1 MSDSPAPYLHSEDRS
16 IGIGE
21 VASRWTASKM
31 KWFVVVL
38 LVLLAGTWTVGS
50 FHTNRAADSLDEQRE
65 VLRQESFTSIQAAID
80 AEYAS
85 MASLG
90 RDLARSPS
98 VVEGL
103 RQLQAGRGEAKRV
116 LVSWAAEL
124 PAVER
129 QFIEVY
135 DPTPSLQ
142 AWSGAAFTMDDAVR
156 SDRFL
161 LQELEGIA
169 VDADKRTALTVWI
182 PVVDG
187 TDIVGAVRVG
197 RMVEQRM
204 PIRNDYLRDYTWDEE
219 WSRSL
224 DQTVIFDFGGD
235 TQRTREDRFVLR
247 SPSDV
252 LLGTVQIGVPD
263 EDRLIRAIEE
273 QYQDIMLFWA
283 FLGLILMVVSS
294 SRWMWQSVREA
305 PLSGSVIGLFGAFL
319 LVTRWILL
327 EFDMPARWQTG
338 KAPLSPLFDPQHLAS
353 VVGFGAMRTIGDLFI
368 TALFVSLFVV
378 VFLRVT
384 NALRLRVRAG
394 LRFKNGQ
401 FSTRLW
407 IFLGVQQVLIW
418 LGAIFLYEVSH
429 HAVLDSTLDYFE
441 RSGLLPGRLVLV
453 VFAALLLGTF
463 STVLLLARLCWVL
476 SDRLNLAA
484 DDLPSPVPMAAAVM
498 GVALPVLI
506 IDGLLFPSSGV
517 PVTVFAIVTLVT
529 WLTALIG
536 PAQPAGQ
543 SPIVALRRIVPL
555 VIMTSMVLFP
565 SMEYSVE
572 DKARIR
578 MVEAAE
584 SFLEDRDARA
594 MFAISEVLD
603 AVDEPRFDRG
613 MSEISS
619 ENPSIERAMVDSLT
633 ESLTSGFMLSA
644 LASYDVTVTLFAENG
659 TVRGR
664 YSNVARR
671 LPRPLR
677 DAEDE
682 TEFTLFNAMYSDFGR
697 SGNMIEKLTG
707 STDQNRFRY
716 AGFRSTEDGGFLL
729 VRAEQR
735 ALTEA
740 AGTPFPKVLAPAG
753 YYGDRYADL
762 SIAEFTDG
770 ILSQTEGQHYG
781 RSVLDV
787 EVMEALK
794 SQPELWKRETI
805 RDRHYLTYY
814 RIRDGVAL
822 DALQQ
827 VTAVRRSVA
836 NVFDQL
842 YHLLRIIVA
851 GLLLCLPIYM
861 AGILLRLRRREPDP
875 SARRFRDRVLN
886 AFFSVGIVT
895 VVAMGVVG
903 LRVVTGENERAIESW
918 LRQHLDRVEETLE
931 LEVRGEELPYR
942 VLDRVSVD
950 SLAARVGVDLVVYN
964 NLEVEQAS
972 RPELI
977 RDRLIER
984 RLPIQA
990 YEALYFDG
998 FRFVTVDERL
1008 GTFEYTAGYRAL
1020 TDEQGVPRYVVSIP
1034 TLPEQER
1041 IEEERARTVAY
1052 LFGALLLLVLVVMVT
1067 ASLLANALT
1076 RPIAR
1081 LRAGLQAVA
1090 AGHFE
1095 RISPIESGDEIAD
1108 LVDSFNTMQDQLEDS
1123 RSLLAQQERQL
1134 AWREMARQVAH
1145 EIKNPLTPMKLSI
1158 QHLRSAF
1165 LRRAE
1170 DGSDEERFAGKFKQT
1185 TTTLI
1190 EQIDT
1195 LARIA
1200 NEFSSFGRMPTHIRE
1215 EMDLNKVISEA
1226 VGLMSAEENVAI
1238 TMELCE
1244 GPLLVHGDR
1253 EALRRVYVNF
1263 LKNGIQAVPE
1273 GRPIELTVET
1283 EVISDESGRKWA
1295 SGRVKD
1301 NGSGIPRALWDKI
1314 FVPSFST
1321 KTSGTGL
1328 GLAIARKT
1336 IENMDGEIGFD
1347 TAFDEGT
1354 TFWIKVP
1361 LHQNDDVKS
1370 ASADGD

>member
-1 MSDSPAPYLHSEDRS
+1 MTNSVDRFGLSDLATVLMRRR
-16 IGIGE
+16 
-21 VASRWTASKM
+21 ARWT
-31 KWFVVVL
+31 VLL
-38 LVLLAGTWTVGS
+38 LVLLAAGTWAFGAWKQ
-50 FHTNRAADSLDEQRE
+50 HQALASLDQRLDLE
-65 VLRQESFTSIQAAID
+65 RQASFSAIQGIVD
-80 AEYAS
+80 AEYSSLAS
-85 MASLG
+85 WA
-90 RDLARSPS
+90 RDLASDPG
-98 VVEGL
+98 VAEGL
-103 RQLQAGRGEAKRV
+103 RRVDAGREDGKRI
-116 LVSWAAEL
+116 LVAWAAMQTHGQRE
-124 PAVER
+124 
-129 QFIEVY
+129 FIEVY
-135 DPTPSLQ
+135 DPTPALQ
-142 AWSGAAFTMDDAVR
+142 AWSGAAFPMDGAVR
-156 SDRFL
+156 NDRFL
-161 LQELEGIA
+161 LQELESLAIDG
-169 VDADKRTALTVWI
+169 DKRTAFTAWV
-182 PVVDG
+182 PVLDEA
-187 TDIVGAVRVG
+187 TIVGAIRVG
-197 RMVEQRM
+197 RMVEQRV
-204 PIRNDYLRDYTWDEE
+204 PVRNEYLRDYTWDEE
-219 WSRSL
+219 WSREIGQSVVF
-224 DQTVIFDFGGD
+224 TFGADSPRSKDG
-235 TQRTREDRFVLR
+235 RFILR

-252 LLGTVQIGVPD
+252 HLGYVDIETPSEVQWVAAF
-263 EDRLIRAIEE
+263 DRSFLNI
-273 QYQDIMLFWA
+273 QLFWLFA
-283 FLGLILMVVSS
+283 GMMLALGALSTLL
-294 SRWMWQSVREA
+294 WREA
-305 PLSGSVIGLFGAFL
+305 KSKQISGSVVALYGLF
-319 LVTRWILL
+319 LVSVRWGMLAL
-327 EFDMPARWQTG
+327 DMPSRWQLG

-353 VVGFGAMRTIGDLFI
+353 VVGMGAMRTIGDLLI
-368 TALFVSLFVV
+368 SAILVTLFTV
-378 VFLRVT
+378 VFLRAT
-384 NALRLRVRAG
+384 NTLRKRVQAT
-394 LRFKNGQ
+394 LRFKAGGFTGN
-401 FSTRLW
+401 FW
-407 IFLGVQQVLIW
+407 AFLCVQQVVMW
-418 LGAIFLYEVSH
+418 AGAFLLFEAAH
-429 HAVLDSTLDYFE
+429 HAVLDATLDYFE

-453 VFAALLLGTF
+453 VFAALLMTTF
-463 STVLLLARLCWVL
+463 SVVLLMARIGWVL
-476 SDRLNLAA
+476 ADRFRLTMQ
-484 DDLPSPVPMAAAVM
+484 DLPSAGPTIVSALAVM
-498 GVALPVLI
+498 IPVLL
-506 IDGLLFPSSGV
+506 IDGLLIPGGA
-517 PVTVFAIVTLVT
+517 PVSVIAVVSVMT
-529 WLTALIG
+529 WLAVWVG

-555 VIMTSMVLFP
+555 IVLTSMVLFP
-565 SMEYSVE
+565 MMEISVE

-584 SFLEDRDARA
+584 SFLADRDARA

-603 AVDEPRFDRG
+603 AADDTSFQRG
-613 MSEISS
+613 WESGVLDSV
-619 ENPSIERAMVDSLT
+619 PLERARMDSLA
-633 ESLTSGFMLSA
+633 EELTVGFMLSA
-644 LASYDVTVTLFAENG
+644 LSSYDVTVTLFAVDG
-659 TVRGR
+659 SVRGR

-671 LPRPLR
+671 LPRSLR

-682 TEFTLFNAMYSDFGR
+682 TEFILFAAMFEEFGS
-697 SGNMIEKLTG
+697 SGNMVEKLTG

-716 AGFRSTEDGGFLL
+716 AGFRDLESDGFLL

-735 ALTEA
+735 ALAES

-762 SIAEFTDG
+762 SIAEFRGGVVT
-770 ILSQTEGQHYG
+770 QTEGQHYG
-781 RSVLDV
+781 RSVLDADV
-787 EVMEALK
+787 IEVLK
-794 SQPELWKRETI
+794 QRAELWRSERI
-805 RDRHYLTYY
+805 RDRSYLTFY
-814 RIRDGVAL
+814 RVQENVAL
-822 DALQQ
+822 DAEQQ
-827 VTAVRRSVA
+827 VTAVRRSIS

-842 YHLLRIIVA
+842 YHLLRIIVG
-851 GLLLCLPIYM
+851 GLLLCLPIYL
-861 AGILLRLRRREPDP
+861 AGVLFRFWRYVPERGERH
-875 SARRFRDRVLN
+875 FRDRVLN
-886 AFFSVGIVT
+886 AFFTVGAVT

-984 RLPIQA
+984 RLPVEA

-998 FRFVTVDERL
+998 FRFVAVDEQL
-1008 GTFEYTAGYRAL
+1008 GEFAYTAGYRAL
-1020 TDEQGVPRYVVSIP
+1020 TDEQGVPRYVVAIP

-1067 ASLLANALT
+1067 ASLLANTLT

-1081 LRAGLQAVA
+1081 LRTGLQSVA

-1095 RISPIESGDEIAD
+1095 RISPIDSGDEIAD

-1165 LRRAE
+1165 SRRAT
-1170 DGSDEERFAGKFKQT
+1170 DGSDEERFAEKFKQT

-1200 NEFSSFGRMPTHIRE
+1200 NEFSSFGRMPTHIKE
-1215 EMDLNKVISEA
+1215 DIDLNQVIDEA
-1226 VGLMSAEENVAI
+1226 VGLMRSEENVAI
-1238 TMELCE
+1238 TTKYADERV
-1244 GPLLVHGDR
+1244 LVHGDR
-1253 EALRRVYVNF
+1253 EALRRVYINF

-1273 GRPIELTVET
+1273 GRDVHMLVETAIEL
-1283 EVISDESGRKWA
+1283 DEQGRSWA
-1295 SGRVKD
+1295 LGRVSD

-1347 TAFDEGT
+1347 TAFEEGT
-1354 TFWIKVP
+1354 TFWIRVP
-1361 LHQNDDVKS
+1361 LHMPEKGERT
-1370 ASADGD
+1370 AG

>member
-1 MSDSPAPYLHSEDRS
+1 MTEQAERTTLGMALGDLTSSPIRWVFVLLL
-16 IGIGE
+16 
-21 VASRWTASKM
+21 VAAVGTWGLGQWHQRTAS
-31 KWFVVVL
+31 
-38 LVLLAGTWTVGS
+38 
-50 FHTNRAADSLDEQRE
+50 HSLDQRMDL
-65 VLRQESFTSIQAAID
+65 LRQEAFASIQDAVD
-80 AEYAS
+80 AEYAA
-85 MASLG
+85 MASQA
-90 RDLARSPS
+90 RELARDPR
-98 VVEGL
+98 VAEGL
-103 RQLQAGRGEAKRV
+103 RLLGSGRDEGKRQLVA
-116 LVSWAAEL
+116 WAASL
-124 PAVER
+124 PGEQR
-129 QFIEVY
+129 QFVELY
-135 DPTPSLQ
+135 DPTPTLQ
-142 AWSGAAFTMDDAVR
+142 AWTGAGFPMDAAVR
-156 SDRFL
+156 NERFL
-161 LQELEGIA
+161 LQELESLA
-169 VDADKRTALTVWI
+169 VDGEKRTALTVWI
-182 PVVDG
+182 PVLDG
-187 TDIVGAVRVG
+187 TDIVGAIRLG

-204 PIRNDYLRDYTWDEE
+204 PIRNEYLRDYTWDEE
-219 WSRSL
+219 WSRRLGQS
-224 DQTVIFDFGGD
+224 VSFAFGETGRRMRD
-235 TQRTREDRFVLR
+235 GRFVVR

-252 LLGTVQIGVPD
+252 HLGTVDIGSPD
-263 EDRLIRAIEE
+263 EAQWVRSIRERYRDAL
-273 QYQDIMLFWA
+273 LFWA
-283 FLGLILMVVSS
+283 FVAAIVAVSS
-294 SRWMWQSVREA
+294 VSVRVWKHSRER
-305 PLSGSVIGLFGAFL
+305 PPTLSLIAGYGLL
-319 LVTRWILL
+319 LVAVRWGLL
-327 EFDMPARWQTG
+327 LLDIPARWQAG
-338 KAPLSPLFDPQHLAS
+338 KAPLNPLFDPQHLAS
-353 VVGFGAMRTIGDLFI
+353 VIGLGAMRTIGDLLI
-368 TALFVSLFVV
+368 TSLFLTLFTV
-378 VFLRVT
+378 VFLRAT
-384 NALRLRVRAG
+384 NPLRLRVKAA
-394 LRFKNGQ
+394 LRFKSGS
-401 FSTRLW
+401 FSPRFWT
-407 IFLGVQQVLIW
+407 FLVVQQLIMW
-418 LGAIFLYEVSH
+418 VGAFILFEAAH
-429 HAVLDSTLDYFE
+429 HSVLDSTLDYFE

-453 VFAALLLGTF
+453 VFAALLLATF
-463 STVLLLARLCWVL
+463 SLVLLMARCSWVL
-476 SDRLNLAA
+476 ADRLDLTVE
-484 DDLPSPVPMAAAVM
+484 DLPSPWPMISALVL
-498 GVALPVLI
+498 VALPVVAL
-506 IDGLLFPSSGV
+506 DGWLLDGYGA
-517 PVTVFAIVTLVT
+517 PVSVILVVSLVT
-529 WLTALIG
+529 WMAALIG

-555 VIMTSMVLFP
+555 IVLTSMVLFP
-565 SMEYSVE
+565 MMEISVE

-578 MVEAAE
+578 MTEAAE
-584 SFLEDRDARA
+584 SFLADRDARA

-603 AVDEPRFDRG
+603 AADDASFVRGLDDLDTAGIDEA
-613 MSEISS
+613 
-619 ENPSIERAMVDSLT
+619 NPAIRRAGVDSLA

-644 LASYDVTVTLFAENG
+644 LSSYDVTVTLFMPDG
-659 TVRGR
+659 HVLGR

-671 LPRPLR
+671 LPRALR

-682 TEFTLFNAMYSDFGR
+682 TEFTLFDAMYSEFGAT
-697 SGNMIEKLTG
+697 GNMVEKLTG

-716 AGFRSTEDGGFLL
+716 AGFRSVDGIGYLL

-735 ALTEA
+735 ALTES

-762 SIAEFTDG
+762 SIAEFTG
-770 ILSQTEGQHYG
+770 GVLSQTEGRHYG
-781 RSVLDV
+781 RSVLDADV
-787 EVMEALK
+787 IEALK
-794 SQPELWKRETI
+794 GRPELWKRERI
-805 RDRHYLTYY
+805 RDRSYLTYY
-814 RIRDGVAL
+814 RVRSDVAI
-822 DALQQ
+822 DAVQQ
-827 VTAVRRSVA
+827 VTAVRRSVS

-851 GLLLCLPIYM
+851 GMLLCLPVYV
-861 AGILLRLRRREPDP
+861 AALLFRLRRTRPESEP
-875 SARRFRDRVLN
+875 RHFRDRVLN

-895 VVAMGVVG
+895 VVAMGLVG

-931 LEVRGEELPYR
+931 LEVRGEELPYG

-984 RLPIQA
+984 RLPIEA

-998 FRFVTVDERL
+998 FRFVTVDEQL
-1008 GTFEYTAGYRAL
+1008 GTFAYTAGYRAL

-1081 LRAGLQAVA
+1081 LRAGLQSVA

-1108 LVDSFNTMQDQLEDS
+1108 LVDSFNTMQDQIEDS

-1165 LRRAE
+1165 SRRAA
-1170 DGSDEERFAGKFKQT
+1170 DGSDEERFATKFKQT
-1185 TTTLI
+1185 TTMLI

-1200 NEFSSFGRMPTHIRE
+1200 NEFSSFGRMPTHIKE
-1215 EMDLNKVISEA
+1215 EMDLNKVIDEA
-1226 VGLMSAEENVAI
+1226 VGLMRAEENVDIA
-1238 TMELCE
+1238 TSYTDV
-1244 GPLLVHGDR
+1244 PLRVLGDR

-1273 GRPIELTVET
+1273 GRSARLNVET
-1283 EVISDESGRKWA
+1283 LVETDEQGRQWVI
-1295 SGRVKD
+1295 GRVTD
-1301 NGSGIPRALWDKI
+1301 NGSGIPRTLWDKI

-1328 GLAIARKT
+1328 GLAIAKKT
-1336 IENMDGEIGFD
+1336 IESMDGEIGFD

-1354 TFWIKVP
+1354 TFWIRVP
-1361 LHQNDDVKS
+1361 LDSPGGSSSTQD
-1370 ASADGD
+1370 

>member
-1 MSDSPAPYLHSEDRS
+1 MSNSSPHYTVSNLAAEALGGRT
-16 IGIGE
+16 
-21 VASRWTASKM
+21 RW
-31 KWFVVVL
+31 
-38 LVLLAGTWTVGS
+38 VLLAMLVAIAGTWGWGQIRQ
-50 FHTNRAADSLDEQRE
+50 NRTLATLDQQ
-65 VLRQESFTSIQAAID
+65 L
-80 AEYAS
+80 
-85 MASLG
+85 
-90 RDLARSPS
+90 DLARQVSFNDIQSAVDQDYGQLAVWARELAADPS

-103 RQLQAGRGEAKRV
+103 RLVDQGREEGQRM
-116 LVSWAAEL
+116 LVSWGA
-124 PAVER
+124 R
-129 QFIEVY
+129 QSHDLREFIEVY
-135 DPTPSLQ
+135 DPTPALQ
-142 AWSGAAFTMDDAVR
+142 AWSGAAFPMDGAVR
-156 SDRFL
+156 NDRFL
-161 LQELEGIA
+161 LQELESLAIDG
-169 VDADKRTALTVWI
+169 DKRTAFTVWV
-182 PVVDG
+182 PVLDG
-187 TDIVGAVRVG
+187 AAIVGAVRVG

-204 PIRNDYLRDYTWDEE
+204 PVKNEYLRDYTWDEE
-219 WSRSL
+219 WTR
-224 DQTVIFDFGGD
+224 TFGQSVVFSFG
-235 TQRTREDRFVLR
+235 EDVARPKEGRFVLR

-252 LLGTVQIGVPD
+252 HLGMVEIDKPD
-263 EDRLIRAIEE
+263 ESQWIASVKQSVQNVL
-273 QYQDIMLFWA
+273 LFWIFVGIIVGLTA
-283 FLGLILMVVSS
+283 LSVRLWRVSGTRSVSGGVLGMYGLAIVA
-294 SRWMWQSVREA
+294 SRWTMLA
-305 PLSGSVIGLFGAFL
+305 L
-319 LVTRWILL
+319 
-327 EFDMPARWQTG
+327 DMPSRWQVD

-353 VVGFGAMRTIGDLFI
+353 VVGFGAMRTIGDLLISALMI
-368 TALFVSLFVV
+368 TLFAVI
-378 VFLRVT
+378 FLRAS
-384 NALRLRVRAG
+384 NAVRLRVKVTM
-394 LRFKNGQ
+394 RFKSGT
-401 FSTRLW
+401 FTPRLLA
-407 IFLGVQQVLIW
+407 FLIAQQLIIW
-418 LGAIFLYEVSH
+418 VGAFLLFEAAH
-429 HAVLDSTLDYFE
+429 HAVLDATLDYFE

-453 VFAALLLGTF
+453 VFAALLLATF
-463 STVLLLARLCWVL
+463 SVVLMMARLSWIL
-476 SDRLNLAA
+476 ADRLDLTRH
-484 DDLPSPVPMAAAVM
+484 DLPSPGPLLVAVIGTLVPI
-498 GVALPVLI
+498 LVL
-506 IDGLLFPSSGV
+506 DGLLLVDSGV
-517 PVTVFAIVTLVT
+517 PVPVIGVIAVMT
-529 WLTALIG
+529 WLAALVG

-555 VIMTSMVLFP
+555 IVLTSIALFP
-565 SMEYSVE
+565 MMEISEE

-584 SFLEDRDARA
+584 SFLADRDDRA
-594 MFAISEVLD
+594 MLAISQVLD
-603 AVDEPRFDRG
+603 AADDASFQREWGLEDLQPAPLDRA
-613 MSEISS
+613 
-619 ENPSIERAMVDSLT
+619 RRDSLT

-644 LASYDVTVTLFAENG
+644 LSSYDVTVTLYSEQGN
-659 TVRGR
+659 VRGR

-671 LPRPLR
+671 LPRSLR

-682 TEFTLFNAMYSDFGR
+682 TEYELFAAMYAEFGS
-697 SGNMIEKLTG
+697 SGSMIEKLTG

-716 AGFRSTEDGGFLL
+716 AGFRSLEGEGYLL

-735 ALTEA
+735 ALAES

-762 SIAEFTDG
+762 SIAEFREGVLT
-770 ILSQTEGQHYG
+770 QTEGQHYG
-781 RSVLDV
+781 RSLLDTGV
-787 EVMEALK
+787 AEELRQRA
-794 SQPELWKRETI
+794 ELWKRETI
-805 RDRHYLTYY
+805 RDRSYLTYY
-814 RIRDGVAL
+814 RVQDNASLGA
-822 DALQQ
+822 AQQ
-827 VTAVRRSVA
+827 VTAVRRSVS

-842 YHLLRIIVA
+842 YHLLRIIVG
-851 GLLLCLPIYM
+851 GLLLCLPVYL
-861 AGILLRLRRREPDP
+861 AGVVFRLWRREPEP
-875 SARRFRDRVLN
+875 GERHFRDRVLN
-886 AFFSVGIVT
+886 AFFTVGIVT

-977 RDRLIER
+977 SDRLIEK
-984 RLPIQA
+984 RLPVEA

-998 FRFVTVDERL
+998 FRFVAVDEQL
-1008 GTFEYTAGYRAL
+1008 GTFAYTAGYRAL
-1020 TDEQGVPRYVVSIP
+1020 TDEQGVPRYVVAIP

-1067 ASLLANALT
+1067 ASLLANTLT

-1081 LRAGLQAVA
+1081 LRTGLQSVA

-1095 RISPIESGDEIAD
+1095 RIAPIESGDEIAD

-1165 LRRAE
+1165 SRRAT
-1170 DGSDEERFAGKFKQT
+1170 DGSDEERFAEKFKQT

-1200 NEFSSFGRMPTHIRE
+1200 NEFSSFGRMPTHIKE
-1215 EMDLNKVISEA
+1215 EIDLNQVIDEA
-1226 VGLMSAEENVAI
+1226 VGLMRAEENVDI
-1238 TMELCE
+1238 TADYVDATV
-1244 GPLLVHGDR
+1244 LVHGDR
-1253 EALRRVYVNF
+1253 EALRRVYINF

-1273 GRPIELTVET
+1273 NRPAKLHVET
-1283 EVISDESGRKWA
+1283 VIETDDNGRTWA
-1295 SGRVKD
+1295 VGRVSD

-1347 TAFDEGT
+1347 TSFDEGT
-1354 TFWIKVP
+1354 TFWIRVP
-1361 LHQNDDVKS
+1361 LPEAQTSSLSSD
-1370 ASADGD
+1370 